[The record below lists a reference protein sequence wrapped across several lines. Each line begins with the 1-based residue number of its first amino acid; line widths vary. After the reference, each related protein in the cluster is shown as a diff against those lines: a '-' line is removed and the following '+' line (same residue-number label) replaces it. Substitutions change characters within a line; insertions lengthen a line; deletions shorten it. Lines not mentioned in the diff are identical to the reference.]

1 MAVKLSRD
9 IVDGLALLET
19 EFRANAL
26 ANPVKGKPW
35 DDRARLIRVAINEI
49 EHLRK
54 FAPKDEQ

>member
-9 IVDGLALLET
+9 IVDGLAALES
-19 EFRANAL
+19 EFKKNAQ

-35 DDRARLIRVAINEI
+35 DDRARLIRIAINEI

-54 FAPKDEQ
+54 FAPKDDH